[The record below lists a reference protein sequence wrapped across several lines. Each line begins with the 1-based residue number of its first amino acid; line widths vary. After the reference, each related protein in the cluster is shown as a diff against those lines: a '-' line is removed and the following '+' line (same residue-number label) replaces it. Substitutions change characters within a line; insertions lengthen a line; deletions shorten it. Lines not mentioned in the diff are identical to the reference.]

1 MSAQPNSRSGIVL
14 QSSNGRRLI
23 GWKAIGQFLGC
34 TERTARRWEAER
46 ALPVQRIPGG
56 SRRSVWA
63 HPDELSAWLEALPSQ
78 LPAPALPSDEPAPA
92 AAGTPA
98 ETPAPPV
105 ASPAGPATAAPPAER
120 RWPLWRVSAVVL
132 GLSLVGAGILDFV
145 LGHRTYTAPAVT
157 TAYDDNLEA
166 RATYMTARYEL
177 STRSVNGLSS
187 AERDFRQLV
196 ERYPER
202 AAGWSGLAE
211 TYLLLREFGSMPDQ
225 VAYPQAARAARTAI
239 TLDPR
244 AATAWLDQAFISW
257 WWQGDGSKAFREF
270 SRALQLDPTSAR
282 AHHWFAT
289 ALAARGNFPQALEEI
304 ARARALNPDNRA
316 IVADEAYIRYSAG
329 NRPDD
334 AVATLVRL
342 TQLDPSFESP
352 HFYLSRIYLLSGRD
366 QDFLHEALTAAQLR
380 GQEDVRAQLQLAA
393 QQLQNGGR
401 QAMLDQ
407 LSLNEAARW
416 QAGRGS
422 AVYVAEYRALAHD
435 RTGMLRW
442 LAVAADAHDH
452 NLPSLS
458 GYPEFSSYLRD
469 PDLLALVSGA
479 GRTGSAALG
488 PAAQARSGDHF
499 FGM

>member
-1 MSAQPNSRSGIVL
+1 MSAQPNGRPGTLL
-14 QSSNGRRLI
+14 QASNGRRLI

-34 TERTARRWEAER
+34 TERTARRWEADR

-63 HPDELSAWLEALPSQ
+63 HPDDLSAWLQALPAQ
-78 LPAPALPSDEPAPA
+78 LQADILVAGSAPAEPVLPQASPTLPEA
-92 AAGTPA
+92 ATPA
-98 ETPAPPV
+98 EGASPPV
-105 ASPAGPATAAPPAER
+105 PIAER

-132 GLSLVGAGILDFV
+132 GLSLVGAGALDYM
-145 LGHRTYTAPAVT
+145 LGDRAYTPPPN
-157 TAYDDNLEA
+157 TAYDDNREA
-166 RATYMTARYEL
+166 RATYMNARYEL
-177 STRSVNGLSS
+177 STRSVNGLSA
-187 AERDFRQLV
+187 AERGFRQLV

-211 TYLLLREFGSMPDQ
+211 TYLLLREFGSMPDK

-257 WWQGDGSKAFREF
+257 WWQGDGSKAFGEF
-270 SRALQLDPTSAR
+270 SHALQLDPASAR

-289 ALAARGNFPQALEEI
+289 ALAARGNFPQALAEI
-304 ARARALNPDNRA
+304 ARARALSPDNRA
-316 IVADEAYIRYSAG
+316 IIADEAYIRYSAG
-329 NRPDD
+329 SGADD
-334 AVATLVRL
+334 AVAALVRL
-342 TQLDPSFESP
+342 TQLDPGFESP

-366 QDFLHEALTAAQLR
+366 QDFLREALTAAQLR
-380 GQEDVRAQLQLAA
+380 GQDDVLAQLHLAEEQLHS
-393 QQLQNGGR
+393 GGR

-416 QAGRGS
+416 HDGRGS

-442 LAVAADAHDH
+442 LAVAADGHDH
-452 NLPSLS
+452 NLPCLS
-458 GYPEFSSYLRD
+458 GYPEFSRYLRD
-469 PDLLALVSGA
+469 PDFVAVVN
-479 GRTGSAALG
+479 R
-488 PAAQARSGDHF
+488 AR
-499 FGM
+499 